1 MKRALFGL
9 MALASISLA
18 TGCTTLGN
26 CGGCD
31 DGCSSG
37 GCGIA
42 GGGIAGGGGILGG
55 CGEGGICAD
64 GSEFDPCHPRLRP
77 LKRAG
82 GRHGGY
88 DAGAYGPPTAAIAY
102 PYYTTR
108 GPRDF
113 FEPNPPSIGY

>member
-1 MKRALFGL
+1 
-9 MALASISLA
+9 MAAVRLAISS
-18 TGCTTLGN
+18 GN
-26 CGGCD
+26 CGA
-31 DGCSSG
+31 G
-37 GCGIA
+37 GCGDGCGPAGCGPAGCGSA
-42 GGGIAGGGGILGG
+42 GGGLLGHGGM
-55 CGEGGICAD
+55 CAD

>member
-1 MKRALFGL
+1 M
-9 MALASISLA
+9 
-18 TGCTTLGN
+18 
-26 CGGCD
+26 
-31 DGCSSG
+31 
-37 GCGIA
+37 
-42 GGGIAGGGGILGG
+42 
-55 CGEGGICAD
+55 CAD
-64 GSEFDPCHPRLRP
+64 GSDMDPCHPRLRP

-82 GRHGGY
+82 GRNGGY